1 MIEIKNPKFE
11 KSSST
16 YTQCPTQNL
25 PEFAFIG
32 RSNVGKSSLINMLC
46 DRNSLAK
53 TSSKPGKTQ
62 LINHFNIDDQWFLV
76 DLPGYGYAKTSK
88 KDKAEWKVMIDEYL
102 LYRPNLCCTFLL
114 IDSRHEPQK
123 NDLAFMEWMT
133 LSGIPFS
140 IIFTKKDKLRGEA
153 KTQNIPNYKE
163 ELLKY
168 WEELPAIF
176 ETSSEKKQ
184 GKDEVLNYICSILQ
198 SLDD

>member
-1 MIEIKNPKFE
+1 MIEILDPKFE

-16 YTQCPTQNL
+16 YTQCPAEKL

-32 RSNVGKSSLINMLC
+32 RSNVGKSSLINMLTG
-46 DRNSLAK
+46 RTSLAK
-53 TSSKPGKTQ
+53 ISSKPGKTQ
-62 LINHFNIDDQWFLV
+62 LINHFTINENWFLV

-133 LSGIPFS
+133 LNSIPFA
-140 IIFTKKDKLRGEA
+140 IVFTKKDKLR
-153 KTQNIPNYKE
+153 NIQKVENVPNYKK
-163 ELLKY
+163 ELEKY
-168 WEELPAIF
+168 WEELPRIF
-176 ETSSEKKQ
+176 ESSSEKKE
-184 GKDEVLNYICSILQ
+184 GKEEILEYIYSIMNDLE
-198 SLDD
+198 